1 MTDKNII
8 KKLAIERCR
17 LHISHLCALEHLLKE
32 RDKSEACSFDYMHGL
47 FENLNRDLALIES
60 LTVE

>member
-8 KKLAIERCR
+8 KKLAVERCR
-17 LHISHLCALEHLLKE
+17 LHVSHLFALQHLLRGAYQKE
-32 RDKSEACSFDYMHGL
+32 GEDPEYMHGL

-60 LTVE
+60 LIAE